1 MAPCGYGSPGD
12 QVGIWGPPK
21 ARPRVYPSHPTLV
34 MGSKS
39 PLAIGPILLSGLLG
53 RNSPNRNLPTTI
65 KPVANDA
72 SITIIQ
78 LSDSVNFRVPKC
90 LFQSTSSF
98 LKTYSPFKTPL
109 NVQRR
114 LVHDQDFSSVVSSCL
129 ELVTGLL
136 GFCLTPSVTKQ
147 EKHSVRTWHNRSIP
161 FDTRRKHRKSSA
173 YDSKVF
179 TQAP

>member
-1 MAPCGYGSPGD
+1 
-12 QVGIWGPPK
+12 
-21 ARPRVYPSHPTLV
+21 

-53 RNSPNRNLPTTI
+53 RDSPDQNLPTTME
-65 KPVANDA
+65 PAANDA
-72 SITIIQ
+72 SITVIQ

-90 LFQSTSSF
+90 LPRSTSSF
-98 LKTYSPFKTPL
+98 LKTYSPFKPPL
-109 NVQRR
+109 NVQRH

-136 GFCLTPSVTKQ
+136 HFQLTGVTKQ

-173 YDSKVF
+173 YDSKAF